1 MFSPNSK
8 RKRDRDRDRD
18 GDGDGNRDKG
28 IKGGGAEYEALY
40 KKLSAMQDYKE
51 KEKQLRL
58 MKETMTRKMRM
69 TWITILIMWTK
80 APLMMRMLATSLI
93 MTPCSSCVITT

>member
-1 MFSPNSK
+1 MCRHTMFSPNSK

-51 KEKQLRL
+51 KEKQLKALEVERIRRIRESEVRW
-58 MKETMTRKMRM
+58 MEESHAKYTR
-69 TWITILIMWTK
+69 
-80 APLMMRMLATSLI
+80 
-93 MTPCSSCVITT
+93 

>member
-1 MFSPNSK
+1 MCRHTMFSPNSK

-40 KKLSAMQDYKE
+40 KKLF
-51 KEKQLRL
+51 
-58 MKETMTRKMRM
+58 
-69 TWITILIMWTK
+69 
-80 APLMMRMLATSLI
+80 
-93 MTPCSSCVITT
+93 